1 MTADGGPA
9 ARSRPAPPHR
19 PPLCARDLGPPAAVR
34 AHRRHQQRRTR
45 NRKTCVQCLAVHRE
59 TTRERPANQLT
70 LSSVSSLFRP
80 RPVPVPRSVPRP
92 GAQTC
97 VAAGDSSS
105 RREKSLGILCL
116 RFVVLFLTSE
126 NNAIS
131 LADAATALLHDG
143 DDDEENGGADDDA
156 ATDAGDS
163 KSSGLAASVR
173 SARYKSKCR

>member
-1 MTADGGPA
+1 MLSNPILA
-9 ARSRPAPPHR
+9 AFDPCP
-19 PPLCARDLGPPAAVR
+19 C
-34 AHRRHQQRRTR
+34 T
-45 NRKTCVQCLAVHRE
+45 
-59 TTRERPANQLT
+59 
-70 LSSVSSLFRP
+70 
-80 RPVPVPRSVPRP
+80 
-92 GAQTC
+92 
-97 VAAGDSSS
+97 AAGDSSS

-143 DDDEENGGADDDA
+143 DDDDDEENGGADDDA